1 MLQAALGLY
10 YTNVGGGKV
19 GEAWDSWSWL
29 QAVGFAVFAAG
40 AFLYDKG
47 HKVAEDEEQAA
58 GRVPHYSK
66 WAVLK
71 STLGIHTGHFVGIK
85 KFRVAG
91 NAVLAGVRAQRL
103 ARQNNGN
110 GGYGEDRAPHGAG
123 QV

>member
-1 MLQAALGLY
+1 M
-10 YTNVGGGKV
+10 
-19 GEAWDSWSWL
+19 
-29 QAVGFAVFAAG
+29 FAAG

-47 HKVAEDEEQAA
+47 HKVAEEQDEAA
-58 GRVPHYSK
+58 GRVPHFSK

-71 STLGIHTGHFVGIK
+71 STLGIHTGHFVGIR

-103 ARQNNGN
+103 ARQNE
-110 GGYGEDRAPHGAG
+110 EDHQAQAADSAPHGAG